1 MLYIF
6 FPLDFMVCLC
16 DVFVFS
22 LYIFTSHAQNQIAYI
37 NERNKAE
44 VTETDFCSLNNGNEM
59 KYPKSRTIS
68 LWYSHFFFCKTD
80 QNCWKKYFMLI
91 KIYIVFC
98 NPTNEKEN
106 MKYVHLIVVIWH
118 WSWEFCYSIQWFW
131 SEIFLKSAP
140 YHCFQKQT
148 NRICRLKWNKI
159 EILLL

>member
-6 FPLDFMVCLC
+6 SPLDFMVCLC

-37 NERNKAE
+37 NERNKTE

-91 KIYIVFC
+91 NLYCLLQPNKRKRKHEICAPDCCYLA
-98 NPTNEKEN
+98 
-106 MKYVHLIVVIWH
+106 LIM
-118 WSWEFCYSIQWFW
+118 
-131 SEIFLKSAP
+131 
-140 YHCFQKQT
+140 
-148 NRICRLKWNKI
+148 R
-159 EILLL
+159 ILLFNTMILEWNIFEICSLSLLSKANKSHL